1 MYMGFIKKNY
11 ETFMRIFFLLI
22 KILVHLVCPD
32 AAVVG
37 SLGSGEAALGPAKGV
52 LVLVQDGVLLL
63 DAEPRVLVLGL
74 LHDLVALLA
83 LVGLGGRLVVLE
95 GLAEDELVVAAAEGV
110 GVHGDRREV
119 RVRVLTLG
127 LARRG
132 AVVVPDGK
140 LCNGRCPSY

>member
-1 MYMGFIKKNY
+1 M
-11 ETFMRIFFLLI
+11 
-22 KILVHLVCPD
+22 LVHLVSSD

-37 SLGSGEAALGPAKGV
+37 SLGSGEAALGPAEGV

-119 RVRVLTLG
+119 RVRVLALG

-132 AVVVPDGK
+132 TVVVPDGK
-140 LCNGRCPSY
+140 LCNGRCPSYLCVGDELKAS